1 VVFDGRLRDIE
12 APDFR
17 RNAEAGEDSDV
28 GEDAVDEIAARQ
40 DASQDA
46 LPALPNVVEKIDP
59 GATWKCDDPATC
71 TEDYYQFLKMAPP
84 AGKGRTAE
92 GLTEML
98 AAIDAGEVPLIETAQ
113 SAQELGQ
120 VISDALGIGFLL
132 DGLAQREL
140 TVTTIETSQRPDC
153 IEKHLL
159 FEDPWVGVFEGLL
172 LLPKGEGP
180 FPAVLALHGH
190 GDSAAIYRDSYHGIE
205 YPGHGY
211 AILMITFR
219 AMGSGLAALTEYEVA
234 LKFMEKGYA
243 LMGMRV
249 YEGLLG
255 LKYLRCVGQVDHGRI
270 GMIGHSG
277 GSSTG
282 NLLVRLD
289 PGLSAYVSD
298 YAIDWA
304 EWEPTFKVIHCETV
318 PDLYPYSTQINN
330 FATCAVPILE
340 VPYKYTNGMDEVFG
354 FFDGRLLWD
363 GR

>member
-1 VVFDGRLRDIE
+1 LRDIE

-46 LPALPNVVEKIDP
+46 LPALPK
-59 GATWKCDDPATC
+59 
-71 TEDYYQFLKMAPP
+71 
-84 AGKGRTAE
+84 
-92 GLTEML
+92 
-98 AAIDAGEVPLIETAQ
+98 
-113 SAQELGQ
+113 
-120 VISDALGIGFLL
+120 
-132 DGLAQREL
+132 
-140 TVTTIETSQRPDC
+140 
-153 IEKHLL
+153 
-159 FEDPWVGVFEGLL
+159 
-172 LLPKGEGP
+172 
-180 FPAVLALHGH
+180 
-190 GDSAAIYRDSYHGIE
+190 
-205 YPGHGY
+205 
-211 AILMITFR
+211 
-219 AMGSGLAALTEYEVA
+219 GSGLAALTEYEVA

-255 LKYLRCVGQVDHGRI
+255 LKYLRCVGQVAHGRI